1 MKAIIRRLR
10 RLEHR
15 MGLVESTAEREVRVR
30 MLTRLEAG
38 RRRVAAARGE
48 PAPTGVRP
56 PDRAWRTRASS
67 VYRGCPN
74 RCVVCRT
81 QARTGRRV

>member
-1 MKAIIRRLR
+1 
-10 RLEHR
+10 

-56 PDRAWRTRASS
+56 PDRT
-67 VYRGCPN
+67 GLGGP
-74 RCVVCRT
+74 
-81 QARTGRRV
+81 GRRPFSVDALTDALYAGRRRAPGRMG